1 MLYIFC
7 PKSLFFFTHDFFISV
22 FLENAL
28 LQCNGGCI
36 SRCHLFYYHF
46 QKRAKIDAVTMEA
59 ILSSERGSLT
69 VCILRARN
77 LVALDLN
84 GRPFVWW

>member
-1 MLYIFC
+1 M
-7 PKSLFFFTHDFFISV
+7 S
-22 FLENAL
+22 
-28 LQCNGGCI
+28 
-36 SRCHLFYYHF
+36 YYHF

-84 GRPFVWW
+84 GRPFVGW